1 MRDGSVSRRI
11 FETAEVPRLP
21 TAVITAN
28 GSIDT
33 TDGAIVS
40 VKDLDMFVAIQLL
53 EDTPAVLS
61 LGKFSE
67 ENVYFNEWKEGK
79 TPIFLREW
87 QDCTLQMR

>member
-1 MRDGSVSRRI
+1 M
-11 FETAEVPRLP
+11 
-21 TAVITAN
+21 ITAN

-67 ENVYFNEWKEGK
+67 E
-79 TPIFLREW
+79 I
-87 QDCTLQMR
+87 